1 MARPKTRKAEP
12 ELGLFPE
19 RPPPAD
25 DSVNREPRVTGT
37 FCLDV
42 TASLSD
48 ALTVY
53 MAALTALYTA
63 CRGHPATRSSAFVS
77 TTLCGGHE
85 HTPGPY
91 LPFAAAELP
100 TFQLVGGSPGGRWLR
115 EAVAH
120 LRAEHARMKAAGV
133 PSNKDVFLMVSD
145 FHWDDPQTFD
155 AAIEA
160 YRTLEAE
167 FPQFNGFMVMAGAN
181 PNREL
186 AGRISRKRSPV
197 HLNDL
202 KVEEM
207 FRWVSVVMQRASM
220 SRPGQAV
227 DLPAPT
233 WTLSDGQRD

>member
-1 MARPKTRKAEP
+1 MARHKSRKAEP

-37 FCLDV
+37 FLIDI
-42 TASLSD
+42 TSSLSNVI
-48 ALTVY
+48 AAYV
-53 MAALTALYTA
+53 AALTALYDA
-63 CRGHPATRSSAFVS
+63 CRGHPNTRSSAFVS
-77 TTLCGGHE
+77 TTLCGGGE

-100 TFQLVGGSPGGRWLR
+100 AFQLVGGSPGGRWLR

-133 PSNKDVFLMVSD
+133 PSNKDVFLLVSD
-145 FHWDDPQTFD
+145 FHWDDPHAFD
-155 AAIEA
+155 GAIEA

-167 FPQFNGFMVMAGAN
+167 FPQMNGFMVMCGSN

-186 AGRISRKRSPV
+186 AGRISKKRAPV
-197 HLNDL
+197 HLDEL
-202 KVEEM
+202 HVDEM
-207 FRWVSVVMQRASM
+207 FRWVSTVLQRASM
-220 SRPGQAV
+220 SRPGQSV

-233 WTLSDGQRD
+233 WTLSDGKRD